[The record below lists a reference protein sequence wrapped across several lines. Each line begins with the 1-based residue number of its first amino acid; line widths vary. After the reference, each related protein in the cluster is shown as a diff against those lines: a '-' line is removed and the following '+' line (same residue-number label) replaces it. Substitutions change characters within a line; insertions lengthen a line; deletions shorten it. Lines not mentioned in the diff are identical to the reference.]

1 MDKAK
6 AQSLREVLS
15 DVFANV
21 EGREKYI
28 KKDWKKSV
36 RETNVSGGD
45 NLFFV

>member
-28 KKDWKKSV
+28 KKRLEEICSRDKCQW
-36 RETNVSGGD
+36 RR
-45 NLFFV
+45 